1 MKKKM
6 LEKIPPLPATDEM
19 LQLVRDDVPE
29 WKQTEYTWKANHRF
43 PVYKRYIYFRTDMC
57 PDNILRVSMYMRKD
71 LAAGLQEPRFEIFL
85 DKTKREQ
92 GTYKTQEEKW
102 GSGDIESLYGW
113 GWCDA
118 ESGNEEGM
126 LYSTGFYADKAS
138 AEMVNRY
145 LDAERCEVKTLIK
158 QFQNEIRKEKLTEKH
173 KREADGIDEVMALV
187 PEIPDDFE
195 AWVKEYGFYTDRYIF
210 YHAEDRKA
218 EKRAVCMQC
227 GSSITVRNP
236 KRDKECRCEVCKKKA
251 ALQPWNGTQNKSP
264 SRMVALIQRLKD
276 GTGWVTRR
284 FRARLIAK
292 KEEGW
297 IPRYYLFEEV
307 REIYDDAMVRY
318 GHYEYG
324 PYKSTGVSR
333 WCTYTN
339 EPNRHSYYYDYYE
352 FGDARIYWKNLKKE
366 RQGTGIRYIP
376 IEQALKRSPGVF
388 IEVHQMMRA
397 LKQYPEVEYFIKMGF
412 RRLAVDI
419 LKRNVE
425 MKLGK
430 KPWEVLGISK
440 NLMLEALKY
449 DASAREIELMRATE
463 AVGYH
468 MTRQELKF
476 FKKYFRGEEIHKILQ
491 YASPAKMYR
500 YFTKVL
506 ENEREYGDY
515 VDYLEAAAIC
525 GWDMRND
532 MVLFPK
538 HFRAAHDEAEKER
551 QARERKIEDM
561 QTRKKNREYARMV
574 PKLKELYGFEDEEFF
589 IKVPE
594 KKSDFTKEGHM
605 NHNCVGGYFD
615 KVVRGETVVV
625 FLRKKALP
633 DQSYCTVEITNVA
646 SLRQLRAGYN
656 QTAPQEAQDFADKW
670 MKEVKKRLKKE
681 EMKQE
686 RVQIPVQVEAI

>member
-6 LEKIPPLPATDEM
+6 LEKLPPLPATEEI
-19 LQLVRDDVPE
+19 LRLVKEDVPE

-43 PVYKRYIYFRTDMC
+43 PVYQRYIYFRADMC

-102 GSGDIESLYGW
+102 GSGDIESLYSWWTGED
-113 GWCDA
+113 G
-118 ESGNEEGM
+118 SEEGM
-126 LYSTGFYADKAS
+126 IYRTGFYADKTS
-138 AEMVNRY
+138 VEMVNRY

-173 KREADGIDEVMALV
+173 KRETDGIDEDMALV

-195 AWVKEYGFYTDRYIF
+195 NWVKEYGFYTERFIF

-218 EKRAVCMQC
+218 EKKAMCMQC

-236 KRDKECRCEVCKKKA
+236 KRDKECRCENCKKKA
-251 ALQPWNGTQNKSP
+251 VLKPWNGTQKLSLN
-264 SRMVALIQRLKD
+264 RTVALIQRLKD
-276 GTGWVTRR
+276 DSGWVTRR
-284 FRARLIAK
+284 FKALLIAGK
-292 KEEGW
+292 QDDWK
-297 IPRYYLFEEV
+297 PRYYLQEEV
-307 REIYDDAMVRY
+307 REIYDDTMYRY

-339 EPNRHSYYYDYYE
+339 EPNRHGYYYSYYE

-366 RQGTGIRYIP
+366 RKETGIRYIP
-376 IEQALKRSPGVF
+376 IEQALKKSPGAFVN
-388 IEVHQMMRA
+388 VYRMMRS
-397 LKQYPEVEYFIKMGF
+397 LHLYPEVEYFIKMGF
-412 RRLAVDI
+412 RRLALDI
-419 LKRNVE
+419 LQEE
-425 MKLGK
+425 MTLKPGK
-430 KPWEVLGISK
+430 KPWETLGISK

-449 DASAREIELMRATE
+449 DASAREIRLMRATE
-463 AVGYH
+463 ELGYH
-468 MTRQELKF
+468 MTRTELQF
-476 FKKYFRGEEIHKILQ
+476 FKQYFDERGIREILQ
-491 YASPAKMYR
+491 YASPARMYR
-500 YFTKVL
+500 YYTNVL
-506 ENEREYGDY
+506 EEKRDYGDY
-515 VDYLEAAAIC
+515 LDYLEAAAFC

-538 HFRAAHDEAEKER
+538 HFRQAHDMAVEEQR
-551 QARERKIEDM
+551 ARKNKIEDM
-561 QTRKKNREYARMV
+561 TIRKKNKEYAKMV

-615 KVVRGETVVV
+615 RVVKGETVVV
-625 FLRKKALP
+625 FMRRKERP
-633 DQSYCTVEITNVA
+633 DESYCTVEITNVA
-646 SLRQLRAGYN
+646 SLKQLRSIYN
-656 QTAPQEAQDFADKW
+656 GEAPKEAKDFARKW
-670 MKEVKKRLKKE
+670 MMEVKKRLKKE

-686 RVQIPVQVEAI
+686 KVRIPVKVAAI